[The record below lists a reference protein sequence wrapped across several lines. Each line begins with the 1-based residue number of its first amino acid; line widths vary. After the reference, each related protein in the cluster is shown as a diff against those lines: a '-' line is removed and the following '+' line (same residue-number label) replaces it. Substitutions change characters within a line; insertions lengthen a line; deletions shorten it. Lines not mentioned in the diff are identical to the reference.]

1 MSTGQELV
9 QVDWLLSLEGEW
21 AGEMFSRAGTAGSP
35 PSSSPTPYSS
45 QQSPAPNL
53 EAENVLLAFPS
64 SFAASCG
71 HRTPR
76 LCRDKETACQCR
88 RCKGCGSIPGS
99 GRSLLVGNDH
109 PLQWFLSRKFH
120 GQRSLVG
127 YGPWGHKESDTTE
140 RLHTHTLML
149 HTCCGW
155 LCKTWVWVEVRERGP
170 QGSEMVRFWLHSSL
184 GCAMKTVEYSPI
196 RSQN

>member
-1 MSTGQELV
+1 MITSLDRETFSDHNIGRKYTSRKNNLIELMGRNRIPGCKIDWNFQETIQLYRVSIWMSVSLSPRFICQVLWASLV
-9 QVDWLLSLEGEW
+9 AQMVKRLPAMGETQVWSLGWEIPW
-21 AGEMFSRAGTAGSP
+21 RRKWQ
-35 PSSSPTPYSS
+35 PTP
-45 QQSPAPNL
+45 
-53 EAENVLLAFPS
+53 ELLP
-64 SFAASCG
+64 
-71 HRTPR
+71 
-76 LCRDKETACQCR
+76 E
-88 RCKGCGSIPGS
+88 
-99 GRSLLVGNDH
+99 
-109 PLQWFLSRKFH
+109 KFH